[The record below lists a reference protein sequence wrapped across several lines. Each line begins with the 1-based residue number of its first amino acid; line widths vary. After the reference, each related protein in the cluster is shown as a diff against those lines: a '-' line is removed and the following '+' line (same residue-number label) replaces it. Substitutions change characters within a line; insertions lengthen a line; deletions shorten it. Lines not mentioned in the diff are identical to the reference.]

1 MRDYGPTAR
10 RSGSARLDQ
19 SPDEGKMD
27 VSDLTKRIH
36 HELLELL
43 PPTIFFLIAF
53 HVIAISRALMLL
65 QYGVS
70 ASTFAGATIGALVV
84 AKVVLIAD
92 LLPFIN
98 RFPEKPLIYN
108 VVWKTVIYVLGALV
122 VHYLEHLIPLWWRDG
137 DFVAAN
143 SHLMTEVVWPHFW
156 AVQLLLVVLL
166 FVYCAFREFVR
177 AVGRREVVA
186 MFFGRAR

>member
-1 MRDYGPTAR
+1 M
-10 RSGSARLDQ
+10 
-19 SPDEGKMD
+19 
-27 VSDLTKRIH
+27 SDLKERIQ

-53 HVIAISRALMLL
+53 HVIAISRALMLR

-70 ASTFAGATIGALVV
+70 VSVVAGATIGALVV

-137 DFVAAN
+137 E
-143 SHLMTEVVWPHFW
+143 L
-156 AVQLLLVVLL
+156 
-166 FVYCAFREFVR
+166 R
-177 AVGRREVVA
+177 GRQ
-186 MFFGRAR
+186 

>member
-1 MRDYGPTAR
+1 M
-10 RSGSARLDQ
+10 
-19 SPDEGKMD
+19 
-27 VSDLTKRIH
+27 SDLKKRIY

-53 HVIAISRALMLL
+53 HVIAISRALMLR

-70 ASTFAGATIGALVV
+70 VSVVAGATIGALVV

-122 VHYLEHLIPLWWRDG
+122 VHYLEHLVPLWWRDG

-156 AVQLLLVVLL
+156 AVQLLLVMLL

-186 MFFGRAR
+186 MFFGSAR